1 MSDTLAPPR
10 LIPIAR
16 PVMGEAELEAVRR
29 PLLSGWLTQGPE
41 VAAFE
46 REFAAYVGAPYA
58 CAVSN
63 CTTAL
68 HLALRAAGVGAGDE
82 VITVSHSFIATANAI
97 RYCGA
102 IPVFVDVQP
111 DTYNIDPARLE
122 TARSARTRAILAVH
136 QLGMPCDLAALV
148 PIARRI
154 GVPLIED
161 AACAAGSEILWDGRW
176 ERVGRPHGDVACFSF
191 HPRKVMTTGDG
202 GMLTTSNADWDR
214 RFRLWRQHSMSATD
228 TMRHAS
234 RRVVAEEY
242 TELGFNYRLTDLQA
256 AIGRV
261 QLERLPAM
269 VAGRR
274 AIARRYDE
282 SLRAIRGLQLPYE
295 PPWARSNWQ
304 SYCVRLPKGVDQM
317 HVMQSM
323 LDDGVATRRG
333 VMCAHSEPAYRY
345 EPWRSDGS
353 ADALAHSEAIHATGL
368 MLPLYV
374 DMTDDDQ
381 ACVAASLARAIQGA
395 NERRCP

>member
-16 PVMGEAELEAVRR
+16 PVMGEAKLEAVRR